1 MADNTEG
8 KSFFKRII
16 NTIIGTP
23 DAPPSNENEEV
34 GPYGPQRDVP
44 VDEKFAKN
52 YTQNG
57 GHFIYVTDLNDATLN
72 LKNIIDELGV
82 AKIFCQDAQLNELLH
97 LSGLQ
102 DRLCEKHKEAE
113 IYFTS
118 SEFLIAHD
126 GGIMMTSNQLNGI
139 KPSELP
145 NNYVIIGRT
154 SKIVDK
160 LSDAMAGI
168 KDIYK
173 GNIPT
178 QISTLKG
185 PKSEC
190 SSSGDSRESSK
201 TLFLLL
207 LEDV

>member
-1 MADNTEG
+1 MAENTEG

-23 DAPPSNENEEV
+23 DAPPSEKIEDE
-34 GPYGPQRDVP
+34 GPYAPQKVVP

-57 GHFIYVTDLNDATLN
+57 GHFIYVTDLNDATAN

-82 AKIFCQDAQLNELLH
+82 SNIFCQDKQLVELLH
-97 LSGLQ
+97 LSGLEKQLCKKHQ
-102 DRLCEKHKEAE
+102 DAE
-113 IYFTS
+113 IYFSS

-126 GGIMMTSNQLNGI
+126 GGIMMTSNQYNGI
-139 KPSELP
+139 NPIELP
-145 NNYVIIGRT
+145 INHVIIGRT

-168 KDIYK
+168 KEIYK

-190 SSSGDSRESSK
+190 SGDSRDANK